1 MTPDCGYG
9 PFPTRRRRRGALTF
23 FLTTA
28 LGTGLGTVLLLVFT
42 AGSGSS
48 LPRGNAGP
56 TPAGSGPP
64 LARSERD
71 IIARVKPGVVIIDT
85 MLQYDSEAAA
95 GTGVVLNSHG
105 LVLTNNHVIQN
116 STSITA
122 TVPSTGKTYTA
133 HVVGYDK
140 TGDVALIQLQNA
152 SGLATVP
159 FGDSSSVKPG
169 QAVVALGN
177 ANGANVV
184 SMAPGQ
190 VTEVGQTITASDDAG
205 SSSTETLHG
214 MIQTNA
220 DIVAGDSGGPLSNS
234 GGVIGMDTAGSDPSS
249 QQATGF
255 AIPIN
260 AALAIAR
267 QITADRAS
275 ATVAIGYPSFMGIFI
290 GAGSDSNPQ
299 NQAKQQQQQPQQQQ
313 PQPGSSGE
321 APCASNNADL
331 GAPTAIA
338 PVSSGVLVVGS
349 ICGSPAAQVG
359 MTSGAVI
366 TAVNRHA
373 VGSPDDLSRA
383 LARFRPG
390 DAVSVT
396 WVSPT
401 GRRTSSTLR
410 LSAGPPQ

>member
-9 PFPTRRRRRGALTF
+9 PFPTRHGRAGALTC

-28 LGTGLGTVLLLVFT
+28 LGAGLGTVLLLVLT
-42 AGSGSS
+42 ARSGSS
-48 LPRGNAGP
+48 LPRGNAAP
-56 TPAGSGPP
+56 APAGPGPA

-71 IIARVKPGVVIIDT
+71 IIARVKPGVVIVDT

-122 TVPSTGKTYTA
+122 TVPGTGKTYTA

-159 FGDSSSVKPG
+159 FGDSSSVRPG

-184 SMAPGQ
+184 SMAPGH

-220 DIVAGDSGGPLSNS
+220 DIVAGDSGGPLSSS

-260 AALAIAR
+260 TALAIAR
-267 QITADRAS
+267 QITADQAS

-290 GAGSDSNPQ
+290 GSGSDSNPQ
-299 NQAKQQQQQPQQQQ
+299 SQAKQQQQQ
-313 PQPGSSGE
+313 QPGSSGGTL
-321 APCASNNADL
+321 CASSNAGL
-331 GAPTAIA
+331 SAPTAIA

-349 ICGSPAAQVG
+349 ICGSPAARAG

-366 TAVNRHA
+366 TAVDRHA
-373 VGSPDDLSRA
+373 VGSPDDLSRV

-390 DAVSVT
+390 DAVAVT
-396 WVSPT
+396 WVSPA
-401 GRRTSSTLR
+401 GRRTTSALR